1 MTVDL
6 SAATSFIH
14 STARLL
20 DRLRFAYLLEGAG
33 AEPVLQVLR
42 AYRNPDGGFG
52 HAIEPDM
59 RAPVSQPVGVQT
71 AMEILHEIGVHDD
84 PMITPAGDWLAS
96 VTRDDGGIPFCLP
109 SAADYPRSPIWRPA
123 DASSLIQTAANAAA
137 MHALGVRHPWLDDA
151 SEFCWR
157 RIDAF
162 DLSGPTSDP
171 GLGYEVRFG
180 IAFLDAVPDAAR
192 AEAALDALAPALRS
206 SGLVAEPGSG
216 GDVQTPLDL
225 SPWPG
230 SRSRHLFDDDA
241 IERDLDALAA
251 GQRDDG
257 GWTFGWP
264 DWSPVATHE
273 WRGVLTL
280 HSLRVLRANGRL

>member
-1 MTVDL
+1 
-6 SAATSFIH
+6 
-14 STARLL
+14 
-20 DRLRFAYLLEGAG
+20 
-33 AEPVLQVLR
+33 
-42 AYRNPDGGFG
+42 
-52 HAIEPDM
+52 
-59 RAPVSQPVGVQT
+59 
-71 AMEILHEIGVHDD
+71 
-84 PMITPAGDWLAS
+84 

-109 SAADYPRSPIWRPA
+109 SAADYPSSPIWQAA

-162 DLSGPTSDP
+162 DLSRPTSDP

-192 AEAALDALAPALRS
+192 AEAALDALAPGLRS
-206 SGLVAEPGSG
+206 SGVVAEPGG
-216 GDVQTPLDL
+216 EGDVQTPLDV

-230 SRSRHLFDDDA
+230 LRSRRLFDA
-241 IERDLDALAA
+241 GTIERDLDALAA

-264 DWSPVATHE
+264 AWNPVATSE
-273 WRGVLTL
+273 WRGLLTV
-280 HSLRVLRANGRL
+280 HTVRVLRAHGRV